1 MGDRAHYQ
9 SGTDMTT
16 TSTTII
22 ITTRTTKGTH
32 DRSRIQ
38 EQLGL

>member
-1 MGDRAHYQ
+1 MGDRTHCQ

-16 TSTTII
+16 TTTII
-22 ITTRTTKGTH
+22 ITTRTTH

-38 EQLGL
+38 EQ